1 MEAEQSVQ
9 NPDVKSDTPSDTT
22 PQDKSV
28 EQQPREPTII
38 FLFDMKNWYETI
50 TPLSKLDLFD
60 IAPKVSTQFYMDFG
74 INAYVLILTKT
85 KWDGLAEDIKKKFM
99 IISRRIKEEM
109 EGPMQSQVRERY
121 EQSDIFKLL
130 MGDLQPP
137 SSSEEVSPVPEN
149 ETQPDQVTKAESD
162 PDSLLIDINSIQD

>member
-1 MEAEQSVQ
+1 METASSPAKQEDK
-9 NPDVKSDTPSDTT
+9 DV
-22 PQDKSV
+22 
-28 EQQPREPTII
+28 QQPREPTII

-85 KWDGLAEDIKKKFM
+85 KWDGLAEDLKKKFM
-99 IISRRIKEEM
+99 MVSRRIKEEM
-109 EGPMQSQVRERY
+109 EGPMQTQVRERY

-130 MGDLQPP
+130 MGDELAKQDIEKNGGEQQESQESDLP
-137 SSSEEVSPVPEN
+137 N
-149 ETQPDQVTKAESD
+149 QVTKMDSSIDTSDVDPES
-162 PDSLLIDINSIQD
+162 PLIDINSIQD